1 MVAKALQ
8 HAQTNHNATQRRDDA
23 MPLAMIAKKPA
34 MYRRAMPVGLK
45 SV

>member
-8 HAQTNHNATQRRDDA
+8 HAQTNRNATQRRDDA
-23 MPLAMIAKKPA
+23 MPPAVIVKEPA
-34 MYRRAMPVGLK
+34 MHRRAMPVGLK